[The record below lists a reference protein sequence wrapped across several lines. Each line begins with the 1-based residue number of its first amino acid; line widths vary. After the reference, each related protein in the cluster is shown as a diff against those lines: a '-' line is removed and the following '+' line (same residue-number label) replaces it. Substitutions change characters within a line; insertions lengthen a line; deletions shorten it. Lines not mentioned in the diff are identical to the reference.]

1 MGGVST
7 PIMVSYDAVPY
18 SDVVVS
24 LAKMDFDGKEGS
36 VDESAG
42 ITVPDTQVKLT
53 ALQKTGYFQFE
64 CAAITEGTKLKYV
77 LSGTEKDYFE
87 FSSETISVEAID
99 NGKDPETP
107 KLTLTLD
114 KEVSTTS

>member
-1 MGGVST
+1 
-7 PIMVSYDAVPY
+7 MVSYDAVPY

-53 ALQKTGYFQFE
+53 AL
-64 CAAITEGTKLKYV
+64 
-77 LSGTEKDYFE
+77 
-87 FSSETISVEAID
+87 
-99 NGKDPETP
+99 
-107 KLTLTLD
+107 
-114 KEVSTTS
+114 